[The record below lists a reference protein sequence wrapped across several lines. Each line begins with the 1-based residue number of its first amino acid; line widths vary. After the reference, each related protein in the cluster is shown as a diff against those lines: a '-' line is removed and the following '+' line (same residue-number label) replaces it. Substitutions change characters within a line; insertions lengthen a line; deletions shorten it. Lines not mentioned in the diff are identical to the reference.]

1 MAEIVLKNVTKKFGS
16 VVAVDNLSLVIKE
29 GSFTTL
35 LGPSGCGKTTTLRM
49 IAGLE
54 HPTSGEIWIGDRCVF
69 SSEKGHYV
77 PPGKRNLGLVFQSY
91 ALWPHM
97 TVFENISF
105 GLSVQKRRAEYIQE
119 MTREVAAILR
129 IEDLLDRYP
138 SELSGGQ
145 QQRVAIA
152 RVLVMKPQVML
163 LDEPLS
169 NLDAKLRM
177 DMRSE
182 LKRLHSETGSTI
194 VYVTHDQLEALT
206 MSTDVAVLHNG
217 ILQQLAAPMDL
228 YHRPKNLFI
237 ADFVG
242 NPRINLIQ
250 GRLVEDQGRVAIEA
264 GGLRASFPRVSD
276 LSLVGQEA
284 TLGVRPE
291 DIVLSSDPTP
301 EGFEAT
307 VYSVLPAGSEWYV
320 RVKVGNDLVTVTT
333 YDDMG
338 LVNDQPVW
346 IRIQPNRAKC
356 FTNNGELLA
365 YIGQD

>member
-16 VVAVDNLSLVIKE
+16 VTAVDNLSLVIKE

-49 IAGLE
+49 IAGLD
-54 HPTSGEIWIGDRCVF
+54 HPTSGEIWIGNRCVF

-105 GLSVQKRRAEYIQE
+105 GLNVQKRRADDIREIAS
-119 MTREVAAILR
+119 EVAAVLR
-129 IEDLLDRYP
+129 IDDLLDRYP

-182 LKRLHSETGSTI
+182 IKRLHSETGSTI

-217 ILQQLAAPMDL
+217 VLQQLAPPMDL
-228 YHRPKNLFI
+228 YHRPKNEFI

-250 GRLVEDQGRVAIEA
+250 GRLLKEHDHLAIEA
-264 GGLRASFPRVSD
+264 GGLRASFPHATD
-276 LSLVGQEA
+276 LSLVGEEA
-284 TLGVRPE
+284 TLGIRPE
-291 DIVLSSDPTP
+291 DIMLSTNPTP
-301 EGFEAT
+301 EGFEGM

-320 RVKVGNDLVTVTT
+320 RVRIGNDLLTVTE

-346 IRIQPNRAKC
+346 ICIQPNRAKC
-356 FTNNGELLA
+356 FARNGELL
-365 YIGQD
+365 D

>member
-16 VVAVDNLSLVIKE
+16 VNAVDNLSLVIKE

-35 LGPSGCGKTTTLRM
+35 LGPSECGKTTTLRM
-49 IAGLE
+49 IAGLD

-77 PPGKRNLGLVFQSY
+77 PPSKRNLGLVFQSY

-105 GLSVQKRRAEYIQE
+105 GLSVQKRSARDIQE
-119 MTREVAAILR
+119 MTADVAATLLID
-129 IEDLLDRYP
+129 DLLDRYP

-182 LKRLHSETGSTI
+182 LKRLHLETGSTI

-206 MSTDVAVLHNG
+206 MSTDVVVLHDG
-217 ILQQLAAPMDL
+217 VLQQLAPPMEL
-228 YHRPKNLFI
+228 YHRPKNVFI

-250 GRLVEDQGRVAIEA
+250 GRVEKEQDRLVMQA
-264 GGLRASFPRVSD
+264 GGLRINLPQSTD
-276 LSLVGQEA
+276 LSLVGKKV
-284 TLGVRPE
+284 TLGIRPE
-291 DIVLSSDPTP
+291 DITLSTSPSP
-301 EGFEAT
+301 EGFEGT

-320 RVKVGNDLVTVTT
+320 RVKIDDDLLTVTE
-333 YDDMG
+333 YDDIG

-346 IRIQPNRAKC
+346 IHIQPNRTKC
-356 FTNNGELLA
+356 FAENGELVEQT
-365 YIGQD
+365 G

>member
-16 VVAVDNLSLVIKE
+16 VTAVDNLSLVIKE

-49 IAGLE
+49 IAGLD
-54 HPTSGEIWIGDRCVF
+54 HPTSGEIWIGNRCVV

-105 GLSVQKRRAEYIQE
+105 GLNVQKRRADDIREI
-119 MTREVAAILR
+119 TSEVAAILR
-129 IEDLLDRYP
+129 IDDLLDRYP

-182 LKRLHSETGSTI
+182 IKRLHSETGSTI

-217 ILQQLAAPMDL
+217 VLQQLAPPMDL
-228 YHRPKNLFI
+228 YHRPKNEFI

-250 GRLVEDQGRVAIEA
+250 GRLLKEHDHLAIEA
-264 GGLRASFPRVSD
+264 GGLRASFPHATD
-276 LSLVGQEA
+276 LSLVGDEA
-284 TLGVRPE
+284 TLGIRPE
-291 DIVLSSDPTP
+291 DIMLSTNPTP
-301 EGFEAT
+301 EGFEGM

-320 RVKVGNDLVTVTT
+320 RVRIGNDLLTVTE

-346 IRIQPNRAKC
+346 ICIQPNRAKC
-356 FTNNGELLA
+356 FARNGELL
-365 YIGQD
+365 D

>member
-16 VVAVDNLSLVIKE
+16 VTAVDNLSLVIKE

-49 IAGLE
+49 IAGLD
-54 HPTSGEIWIGDRCVF
+54 HPTSGEIWIGNRCVF

-105 GLSVQKRRAEYIQE
+105 GLNVQKRRADDIREI
-119 MTREVAAILR
+119 TSEVAAILR
-129 IEDLLDRYP
+129 IDDLLDRYP

-182 LKRLHSETGSTI
+182 IKRLHSETGSTI

-217 ILQQLAAPMDL
+217 VLQQLAPPMDL
-228 YHRPKNLFI
+228 YHRPKNEFI

-250 GRLVEDQGRVAIEA
+250 GRLLKEHDHLAIEA
-264 GGLRASFPRVSD
+264 GGLRASFPHATD
-276 LSLVGQEA
+276 LSLVGDEA
-284 TLGVRPE
+284 TLGIRPE
-291 DIVLSSDPTP
+291 DIMLSTNPTP
-301 EGFEAT
+301 EGFEGM

-320 RVKVGNDLVTVTT
+320 RVRIGNDLLTVTE

-346 IRIQPNRAKC
+346 ICIQPNRAKC
-356 FTNNGELLA
+356 FARNGELL
-365 YIGQD
+365 D

>member
-16 VVAVDNLSLVIKE
+16 VTAVDNLSLVIKE

-49 IAGLE
+49 IAGLD
-54 HPTSGEIWIGDRCVF
+54 HPTSGEIWIGNRCVV

-105 GLSVQKRRAEYIQE
+105 GLNVQKRRADDIREI
-119 MTREVAAILR
+119 TSEVAAILR
-129 IEDLLDRYP
+129 IDDLLDRYP

-182 LKRLHSETGSTI
+182 IKRLHSETGSTI

-217 ILQQLAAPMDL
+217 VLQQLAPPMDL
-228 YHRPKNLFI
+228 YHRPKNEFI

-250 GRLVEDQGRVAIEA
+250 GRLLKEHDHLAIEA
-264 GGLRASFPRVSD
+264 GGLRASFPDATD
-276 LSLVGQEA
+276 LSLVGDEA
-284 TLGVRPE
+284 TLGIRPE
-291 DIVLSSDPTP
+291 DIMLSTNPTP
-301 EGFEAT
+301 EGFEGM

-320 RVKVGNDLVTVTT
+320 RVRIGNDLLTVTE

-346 IRIQPNRAKC
+346 ICIQPNRAKC
-356 FTNNGELLA
+356 FARNGELL
-365 YIGQD
+365 D

>member
-1 MAEIVLKNVTKKFGS
+1 VAEIVLRNVTKKFGS
-16 VVAVDNLSLVIKE
+16 VNAVDNLSLSIKE

-54 HPTSGEIWIGDRCVF
+54 HPTSGEIWIGDTCVF
-69 SSEKGHYV
+69 SAEKGHYL

-97 TVFENISF
+97 TVFENIAF
-105 GLSVQKRRAEYIQE
+105 GLRVQKRDAGEIQK
-119 MTREVAAILR
+119 TTSDVARTLR
-129 IEDLLDRYP
+129 IDDLLDRYP

-206 MSTDVAVLHNG
+206 MSTDVAVLHRG
-217 ILQQLAAPMDL
+217 VLQQLAPPMDL
-228 YHRPKNLFI
+228 YHRPTNVFI

-242 NPRINLIQ
+242 NPRINLVK
-250 GRLVEDQGRVAIEA
+250 GCLEKDEDHLAIRA
-264 GGLRASFPRVSD
+264 GALRVS
-276 LSLVGQEA
+276 LPLATNLTLAGQEA
-284 TLGVRPE
+284 TLGIRPE
-291 DIVLSSDPTP
+291 DITLSTTPTS
-301 EGFEAT
+301 EGFSGT

-320 RVKVGNDLVTVTT
+320 RVMVGDDLLTVTE
-333 YDDMG
+333 YEDMG
-338 LVNDQPVW
+338 LVNDQAIW
-346 IRIQPNRAKC
+346 LNIQPNRAKC
-356 FTNNGELLA
+356 FDNNGDLM
-365 YIGQD
+365 G

>member
-16 VVAVDNLSLVIKE
+16 VTAVDNLSLVIKE

-49 IAGLE
+49 IAGLD
-54 HPTSGEIWIGDRCVF
+54 HPTSGEIWIGNRCVF

-105 GLSVQKRRAEYIQE
+105 GLNVQKRRADDIREIAS
-119 MTREVAAILR
+119 EVAAVLR
-129 IEDLLDRYP
+129 IDDLLDRYP

-182 LKRLHSETGSTI
+182 IKRLHSETGSTI

-217 ILQQLAAPMDL
+217 ILQQLAPPMDL
-228 YHRPKNLFI
+228 YHRPKNEFI
-237 ADFVG
+237 ADFV
-242 NPRINLIQ
+242 
-250 GRLVEDQGRVAIEA
+250 AIPE
-264 GGLRASFPRVSD
+264 ST
-276 LSLVGQEA
+276 LS
-284 TLGVRPE
+284 RP
-291 DIVLSSDPTP
+291 IA
-301 EGFEAT
+301 EGA
-307 VYSVLPAGSEWYV
+307 
-320 RVKVGNDLVTVTT
+320 
-333 YDDMG
+333 
-338 LVNDQPVW
+338 
-346 IRIQPNRAKC
+346 
-356 FTNNGELLA
+356 
-365 YIGQD
+365 